1 MLFLVVPIE
10 YSIMES
16 QTWRWCCLHQWSKY
30 TFNWEFF
37 SFLLYMFFKMYNW
50 VIFVGE
56 KNLQMVNLSSS
67 DYSDCIFLILCL
79 FLQPAQVGIYCPK
92 LFVTG
97 IFNTFGQCFLNAITW
112 NSKLLKIMKYRNH
125 TSRDVQLIWQAAWPF
140 DQGEV
145 TFLPFYSQDLICN
158 SPYCLLYNSNDI
170 SLEILVL
177 DQLIIL

>member
-1 MLFLVVPIE
+1 MSNI
-10 YSIMES
+10 SG
-16 QTWRWCCLHQWSKY
+16 K
-30 TFNWEFF
+30 
-37 SFLLYMFFKMYNW
+37 KK
-50 VIFVGE
+50 
-56 KNLQMVNLSSS
+56 KNLQMINLSSS
-67 DYSDCIFLILCL
+67 DCSDCIFLILCL

-92 LFVTG
+92 LFVTR

-170 SLEILVL
+170 SLENLVL